1 MAPSPGAR
9 KCTEVTTP
17 SCMLRHM
24 ADAQQSAHEAFT
36 AILTQPA
43 GLARLTAAL
52 PRITF
57 AVLFAPKPFFRAIG
71 TADRLSV
78 LNAFGFFVVAVT
90 LYVVALVVFDE
101 WLIHIAGY
109 AQQPL
114 VSFYAES
121 FAHDG
126 IPLAHALGF
135 LAVLGSVTAQSLFA
149 LAEST
154 VFIWFIATAFI
165 HTGKVASPK
174 AMLVA
179 GLYATGAIALV
190 LGVVSLPA
198 SYFDGTFNPGASLAT
213 LDTLLYDLT
222 RFATAAGLQ
231 TKYEIAFYYL
241 YLRSVS
247 FTTDLRLHWGLVFT
261 ILLAAVAVFVMRAL

>member
-1 MAPSPGAR
+1 MS
-9 KCTEVTTP
+9 
-17 SCMLRHM
+17 
-24 ADAQQSAHEAFT
+24 DAQQSAHEAFT
-36 AILTQPA
+36 PILTQPA
-43 GLARLTAAL
+43 GLARLAAAL

-57 AVLFAPKPFFRAIG
+57 AVLFAPKPFFGAIG
-71 TADRLSV
+71 TADRVSI
-78 LNAFGFFVVAVT
+78 LNALGFFVVAMT

-101 WLIHIAGY
+101 WLIRIAGY
-109 AQQPL
+109 TQQPL
-114 VSFYAES
+114 VSFYAEP
-121 FAHDG
+121 FAHTG
-126 IPLAHALGF
+126 VPLAYALGF
-135 LAVLGSVTAQSLFA
+135 LAVLGSMAAQALFA

-154 VFIWFIATAFI
+154 VSIWFIAAAFI
-165 HTGKVASPK
+165 HTGKIASPK

-190 LGVVSLPA
+190 LGVISLPA
-198 SYFDGTFNPGASLAT
+198 SYFDDTFNPSASLAT

-261 ILLAAVAVFVMRAL
+261 ILLTAAVVFVTRAL